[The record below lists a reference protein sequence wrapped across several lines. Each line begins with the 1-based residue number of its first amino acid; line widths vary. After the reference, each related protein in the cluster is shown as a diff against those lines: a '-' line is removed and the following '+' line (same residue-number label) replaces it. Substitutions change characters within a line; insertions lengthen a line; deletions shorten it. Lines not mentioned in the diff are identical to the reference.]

1 MASNSSLFDS
11 QLVGPVVLAI
21 ELQAVLSGIICAMTW
36 RYFRCFGNSDRRFY
50 RYLVGAIFLLNVF
63 ELGMYMDILYRAGTW
78 FENGELNYFARQTW
92 TMCAEPAVTTIIVFF
107 AQLFFVE
114 RCAGFTKSRW
124 ALVFLVPLLLL
135 SIGSGLAY
143 SISLFKLEE
152 FAALWTISVRP
163 LVGLWLVSL
172 LVLDGTILTILVST
186 LKRSH
191 GDPWEINR
199 LCRRAL
205 DTFLLTTLPAWCTL
219 LFFFAQ
225 PGSTYYLIPQFSI
238 GRFHTLAVIM
248 LLCRDDPNSPVHD
261 VARADL
267 VSVTHMHDLST
278 DTVTVTVETFVECD
292 IPMGSDQVDV
302 HPQSAV

>member
-1 MASNSSLFDS
+1 MASNSTLSDS
-11 QLVGPVVLAI
+11 QLVGPVLLAV
-21 ELQAVLSGIICAMTW
+21 ELQGVFFGIICVLTR
-36 RYFRCFGNSDRRFY
+36 RYFSYFGNNDRRFY

-63 ELGMYMDILYRAGTW
+63 ELGMYMDILYRAGPW

-107 AQLFFVE
+107 AQLFFAE
-114 RCAGFTKSRW
+114 WCAGFTKSRW
-124 ALVFLVPLLLL
+124 ALVFLAPLILL
-135 SIGSGLAY
+135 SLGSGLAY

-205 DTFLLTTLPAWCTL
+205 DTFVLTTLPAWVFRTARFHL
-219 LFFFAQ
+219 L
-225 PGSTYYLIPQFSI
+225 FSI
-238 GRFHTLAVIM
+238 GRVHTLAVLIT

-261 VARADL
+261 VVRADR
-267 VSVTHMHDLST
+267 VSVAHMHDLST